1 MKQTSPCIVDRLI
14 KMKIQDK
21 LSDSIIALRLGITE
35 RTVRTHVKKFV
46 LKRRQLGVSVDV
58 ANWHVS

>member
-14 KMKIQDK
+14 KMKIQDG
-21 LSDSIIALRLGITE
+21 LSDTIIAMRLGITE
-35 RTVRTHVKKFV
+35 RTVRAHVKQFV

-58 ANWHVS
+58 ANQHV